1 MVRIMEQRIKDIIL
15 QQKSALCLF
24 VENDRAFYDK
34 YCSELTDRF
43 IREKRILE
51 FENPNRVKVTYEYDV
66 VPENNISTAN
76 DGMVFVFL
84 PDKRK
89 SWLKLFY
96 SGKRLAIPNSESI
109 REHLFRIVKDDL
121 ERLKKDAE
129 LEDDAKKLW
138 NIIWQDKGSIPCF
151 VYEENGIKGGIIEIV
166 FYDFLDKD
174 KTKKQYCCRLFDQ
187 KHYQY
192 TYPKEAKGNSW
203 LYVKSPSKFE
213 VAVSYDDDEVKPN
226 QNDDPEIQSYTIFGG
241 KGRDIVDFIITVKVP
256 KTLKFWYGALVGLG
270 IAYIGVFLFIVANAM
285 CQGLTIKE
293 FSPVYAQVGISIIA
307 AIIATRGWLM
317 NEETVLGRVSKWF
330 TWIMIVIVVLLVG
343 GYSFFMLR

>member
-1 MVRIMEQRIKDIIL
+1 MEQRIKDIIL
-15 QQKSALCLF
+15 RQKSALCLF

-34 YCSELTDRF
+34 FFHELTDRV

-66 VPENNISTAN
+66 VPETNSSKAN

-89 SWLKLFY
+89 SWLKIFY
-96 SGKRLAIPNSESI
+96 SGKRLAIPNSASI
-109 REHLFRIVKDDL
+109 RDHLFKIVKDDL
-121 ERLKKDAE
+121 EKLKHDAE
-129 LEDDAKKLW
+129 LGEDAKKLW
-138 NIIWQDKGSIPCF
+138 ELIWQEKGSIPCF

-166 FYDFLDKD
+166 FFDFLDKD
-174 KTKKQYCCRLFDQ
+174 KTKKQCCCRLFDQ

-192 TYPKEAKGNSW
+192 TFPKEATGNSW

-213 VAVSYDDDEVKPN
+213 VAVSYDDDGVKPN
-226 QNDDPEIQSYTIFGG
+226 QNDDPEIQSYTIFRGT
-241 KGRDIVDFIITVKVP
+241 GRDAVDFRITVKVP
-256 KTLKFWYGALVGLG
+256 KTLKFWYSALVWLG
-270 IAYIGVFLFIVANAM
+270 IAYIGVFLFVAAKAM

-330 TWIMIVIVVLLVG
+330 TWIVIVIVALLVG
-343 GYSFFMLR
+343 GYSFFMLG

>member
-1 MVRIMEQRIKDIIL
+1 MEARIKDAIL
-15 QQKSALCLF
+15 KQRSALYLF

-34 YCSELTDRF
+34 YCRELTDRV

-66 VPENNISTAN
+66 VPETKNSPAT
-76 DGMVFVFL
+76 DGMVFAFL

-89 SWLKLFY
+89 SWLKIFY
-96 SGKRLAIPNSESI
+96 SGKRLAVPNSASI
-109 REHLFRIVKDDL
+109 REYLFGIVKDDL

-129 LEDDAKKLW
+129 LEVDAKKLW
-138 NIIWQDKGSIPCF
+138 EIIWQDKESIPCF

-174 KTKKQYCCRLFDQ
+174 NTKKLCCSRLFFDQ
-187 KHYQY
+187 KYYSY

-213 VAVSYDDDEVKPN
+213 VAVSYDDDDGVKPN

-241 KGRDIVDFIITVKVP
+241 KGKDVVDFRIAVKVP
-256 KTLKFWYGALVGLG
+256 RTLKFWYSALVWLG
-270 IAYIGVFLFIVANAM
+270 IAYIGVFLLVAAKAM

-330 TWIMIVIVVLLVG
+330 TWIVIVIVALLVG
-343 GYSFFMLR
+343 GYSLFMLK